1 MRASQQIAMPTRPP
15 SSRSV
20 TVRRRASRASAQRL
34 MVRPIPSR
42 PKRVI
47 TRACAAWR
55 PVIWVAAAAVLALIA
70 AAGSAYA
77 GGTLR
82 GRITGFQD
90 KLIPEVYAEA
100 AKDQHRYTWREL
112 SPTVRPEF
120 RPLSAV
126 PMRDICIAATIN
138 GAPPAMPPVLLRITG
153 GRTAQTTVVV
163 TPGTK
168 IVFENRDPFPHR
180 LVQKDWKAEIN
191 AGAQR
196 DWQAPGPGRFEFRD
210 ELFPS
215 VRTFVIVDPQVSSTV
230 YPGRDGAFSMG
241 LTPGEYA
248 LKAFFQG
255 KQVGKTVSILVRDRL
270 PTDIKEP
277 LNLAEGAEAK

>member
-1 MRASQQIAMPTRPP
+1 MVGPFFRSKRAATRTC
-15 SSRSV
+15 R
-20 TVRRRASRASAQRL
+20 
-34 MVRPIPSR
+34 
-42 PKRVI
+42 
-47 TRACAAWR
+47 AWR
-55 PVIWVAAAAVLALIA
+55 AWSAAAATLALVA
-70 AAGSAYA
+70 VAGSAYSA
-77 GGTLR
+77 GTLR
-82 GRITGFQD
+82 GRITGLD
-90 KLIPEVYAEA
+90 KLIPDVYSEA
-100 AKDQHRYTWREL
+100 AKDPHRYTWREL

-120 RPLSAV
+120 RSLSAV
-126 PMRDICIAATIN
+126 PSRDICIVASNNAS
-138 GAPPAMPPVLLRITG
+138 PPAMPPVLVRITG
-153 GRTAQTTVVV
+153 GRTAHTTIVV

-196 DWQAPGPGRFEFRD
+196 DWQAPGQGRFEFRD

-215 VRTFVIVDPQVSSTV
+215 LRTFVVVEPQVASTI
-230 YPGRDGAFSMG
+230 YPGRDGAFALG
-241 LTPGEYA
+241 LTPGEYV

-255 KQVGKTVSILVRDRL
+255 KQVGKQLSINVRDRL